1 MTEEN
6 PGLPVLLFIAQ
17 RAVESR
23 VMAAIHAAG
32 HTELTL
38 ALGRVAARIGPAGT
52 RLTELA
58 EQALVAKQTVT
69 AAVDRLERLGYVE
82 RMPDPT
88 DARARLVRLAPL
100 GEQVVDIARAEEA
113 AVLAEWARHLGA
125 RRMAQLSDI
134 LRSLREIAD
143 SYGP

>member
-1 MTEEN
+1 MAQET
-6 PGLPVLLFIAQ
+6 PSLPVLLFIAQ

-23 VMAAIHAAG
+23 VVAAVHAAG

-58 EQALVAKQTVT
+58 EQAQVAKQTVT

-82 RMPDPT
+82 RVPDPI

-100 GEQVVDIARAEEA
+100 GDQVVAIARAEEA
-113 AVLAEWARHLGA
+113 AVLAEWTTHLSPL
-125 RRMAQLSDI
+125 RMAQLSNI
-134 LRSLREIAD
+134 LRSLREITDPYAR
-143 SYGP
+143 